1 MRHLYFFVCSI
12 SIFELTEAV
21 LNTYR
26 YMCMLTNVN
35 SYYRHRCV
43 WCLKVI
49 TWKSSFN
56 RLNEEYGIAKK
67 KKQAL
72 DNLYE
77 KGRISQSTHDSF
89 NTEIDAAIM
98 EIERQQKDLVQKMQG
113 KTEELHSHIKTLE
126 ILLANYEIQYV
137 AGEIDDNTYQLEIN
151 LLGNGLE
158 AAKHELDTVQDAVN
172 QLCGSSTPAPVAAP
186 LESSPIEIT
195 PETITPAPD
204 PIFEEKIAPVIE
216 EAPVMEQPV
225 AVAEA
230 AETQTEP
237 AAIIEQAP
245 VIEEPVAMAP
255 AIEQPVIEEAVIEQ
269 PVIEEAVIEQPVI
282 EEAVIEQPVIEEAVI
297 EQPVIEEAVIE
308 QPVIEEAVIE
318 QPVIEEAVIEQPVIE
333 EAVIEQPVME
343 APAIEEPVIEA
354 AVEEVAAAEPVAEAE
369 ETAVEKIPLDQFD
382 VAASEVVQK
391 DLSQI
396 VEEIIPENPREA
408 PTAAQEDEA
417 VETPQEV
424 CAETQPAP
432 IHCAK
437 EILHEVYS
445 DNSENKQE

>member
-1 MRHLYFFVCSI
+1 
-12 SIFELTEAV
+12 
-21 LNTYR
+21 
-26 YMCMLTNVN
+26 MLTNVN
-35 SYYRHRCV
+35 SYYRHRSV

-89 NTEIDAAIM
+89 NTEIDAAIT

-195 PETITPAPD
+195 PEKITPAPD

-216 EAPVMEQPV
+216 EAPIIGQPL

-230 AETQTEP
+230 AEAQTEP

-245 VIEEPVAMAP
+245 VIEEAVAVAP

-333 EAVIEQPVME
+333 EAVIEQPVIEEAVIEQPVVE
-343 APAIEEPVIEA
+343 APAIEEPIIEA

-437 EILHEVYS
+437 ETLHEVYS

>member
-1 MRHLYFFVCSI
+1 
-12 SIFELTEAV
+12 
-21 LNTYR
+21 
-26 YMCMLTNVN
+26 MLTNVN
-35 SYYRHRCV
+35 SYYRHRCA

-172 QLCGSSTPAPVAAP
+172 QLCGSSTPAPVATP

-216 EAPVMEQPV
+216 EAPVLEQPV
-225 AVAEA
+225 VVAEA
-230 AETQTEP
+230 AEAPTEP

-245 VIEEPVAMAP
+245 AIEEPV
-255 AIEQPVIEEAVIEQ
+255 IEQAVVEAPVVEAPVEPAAVIEEAVIEQ

-282 EEAVIEQPVIEEAVI
+282 EEAVIEQPIV
-297 EQPVIEEAVIE
+297 
-308 QPVIEEAVIE
+308 
-318 QPVIEEAVIEQPVIE
+318 
-333 EAVIEQPVME
+333 E

-354 AVEEVAAAEPVAEAE
+354 SVEEVAAAEPVAEVE

-391 DLSQI
+391 DLTQI

-408 PTAAQEDEA
+408 PTAAQEDVA

-437 EILHEVYS
+437 ETLHEVYS
-445 DNSENKQE
+445 DNSENKEE